1 MYTQSLTDKQFP
13 PWNNITELRASILAN
28 RAIIVDTGEL
38 KDIIRQNGEDLLC
51 QIYIHPGKYLPSMAN
66 NHFVYQKDFAL
77 RDMINYHIQK
87 IMEGGLHHKLVMK
100 HFPPL
105 VQDCQN
111 PIKEVDLSD
120 TIFIFVALAS
130 GLISAVLTLCGEL
143 IFRHFALRS

>member
-1 MYTQSLTDKQFP
+1 
-13 PWNNITELRASILAN
+13 
-28 RAIIVDTGEL
+28 
-38 KDIIRQNGEDLLC
+38 
-51 QIYIHPGKYLPSMAN
+51 MAN

-87 IMEGGLHHKLVMK
+87 ITEGGLHHKLVMK
-100 HFPPL
+100 YFPPL
-105 VQDCQN
+105 VQDCQT
-111 PIKEVDLSD
+111 PIKEVDFSD